1 MKMTENDLVNKR
13 IGFVGFGNMA
23 KALWGGF
30 STLGVI
36 GLACDPNPTTT
47 EGISF
52 LSLNELI
59 DQSEILFLCVKPQI
73 FREMIFPV
81 VSQPVVSIMA
91 GVGLKELSQ
100 SFQTVIRLM
109 PNTPMS
115 VSEGMTAICYPPDL
129 TSNSILEML
138 LLTCGRILHV
148 EESWMD
154 VVTAISGSGPAFL
167 YRLADIARLWAMDH
181 GVPDRVATE
190 LFAQTLVGA
199 GKLLL
204 QTPNPHLLIQ
214 QVTSPNGTTMAGLK
228 VADGSDLD
236 GVWRGILDA
245 TEQRSKELSL

>member
-36 GLACDPNPTTT
+36 GLACDPSPTITD
-47 EGISF
+47 GISF

-59 DQSEILFLCVKPQI
+59 DQSDILFLCVKPQI
-73 FREMIFPV
+73 FREMVFPV

-91 GVGLKELSQ
+91 GVGLQELSH
-100 SFQTVIRLM
+100 SFPTVIRLM

-115 VSEGMTAICYPPDL
+115 VFEGMTAICYPSHL
-129 TSNSILEML
+129 GSNSILEML

-154 VVTAISGSGPAFL
+154 VVTAISGSGPAF
-167 YRLADIARLWAMDH
+167 
-181 GVPDRVATE
+181 
-190 LFAQTLVGA
+190 
-199 GKLLL
+199 
-204 QTPNPHLLIQ
+204 
-214 QVTSPNGTTMAGLK
+214 
-228 VADGSDLD
+228 
-236 GVWRGILDA
+236 
-245 TEQRSKELSL
+245 